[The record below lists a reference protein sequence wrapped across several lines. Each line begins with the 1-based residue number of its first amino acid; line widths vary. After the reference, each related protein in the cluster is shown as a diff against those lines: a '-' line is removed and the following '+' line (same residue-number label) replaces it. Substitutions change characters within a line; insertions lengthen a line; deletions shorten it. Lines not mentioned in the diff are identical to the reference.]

1 MQTIY
6 FDHAAT
12 TPLDGRVLAAMQ
24 PYLTEQ
30 YGNADSRYFLGRRA
44 ALAVLS
50 ARDNISS
57 LIGGS
62 GGNLRQIVSAILEK
76 NPKARI
82 VATAISLESMAEMTH
97 CMKGFSFAEREVVS
111 ISVARD
117 RKAGGYHLMMGQNP
131 ITIFTMAAGG
141 ERV

>member
-12 TPLDGRVLAAMQ
+12 TPLDGRELAAMQ

-62 GGNLRQIVSAILEK
+62 GGNPYFTSSGSEANSWALKGICAANFGKKSRIILSATEHPSLIKAAEDMSVFGFETELVIVRA
-76 NPKARI
+76 
-82 VATAISLESMAEMTH
+82 
-97 CMKGFSFAEREVVS
+97 
-111 ISVARD
+111 
-117 RKAGGYHLMMGQNP
+117 
-131 ITIFTMAAGG
+131 
-141 ERV
+141 

>member
-1 MQTIY
+1 MRKIRSINY
-6 FDHAAT
+6 ADHIFDHAAT

-50 ARDNISS
+50 ERDNISS

-62 GGNLRQIVSAILEK
+62 GGNLYFTSSGSEANSWALKGVCAANFGK
-76 NPKARI
+76 KA
-82 VATAISLESMAEMTH
+82 E
-97 CMKGFSFAEREVVS
+97 
-111 ISVARD
+111 
-117 RKAGGYHLMMGQNP
+117 
-131 ITIFTMAAGG
+131 
-141 ERV
+141 